1 LHHNIFTFE
10 NMKSS
15 ILLSILFIASFVH
28 AQQYQPPVDIPIQ
41 LSGTFAELR
50 GTHFHAGIDIRTKG
64 KEGLALRAIQDGYV
78 SRIKIQQGG
87 YGKAL
92 YINHPN
98 GVTSVYAHLQRYSPD
113 IIPHVRKKQYK
124 LKSYNIEFYLEPDQ
138 IPVKKG
144 SLIGYSGNTGS
155 SFGPHLH
162 FEIRTTANQ
171 IPFNPLLVNNNIT
184 DTRKP
189 SIVQLVGYPIDG
201 VINRSEEQIQLA
213 ITKKNDSLYVAD
225 SINAIGTIG
234 FGIEHFD
241 RQNESFYKNGAFKI
255 EAAIDST
262 PLFEVQFDTL
272 SFDDTS
278 EMHKLL
284 DYPLYIDTKKK
295 VMQLFNIHESP
306 VSLANYTKNGLIHVE
321 EGAHLTYTISLS
333 DVAGNK
339 VYLQVP
345 IVGKSKEV
353 WVTKKS
359 PTPGK
364 MIFPKRDYMFQ
375 LPNVSLYINAKTF
388 SKPTP
393 LDIKMDGDTLN
404 ILNDYAYFNKPY
416 LLTMEKEK
424 TPKGAYLALK
434 RNKHWEFVANKNMK
448 GLFSAKL
455 KSAGAITILADSI
468 SPTIVDQKKISNRW
482 ISLEKDIRFTIDDI
496 GTGIG
501 RYEGYLN
508 NKWILFEYEQKK
520 KELTFRFRD
529 PVKLKKTKH
538 KLKLIVWDK
547 VGNSTT
553 FETTFY
559 RKE

>member
-1 LHHNIFTFE
+1 
-10 NMKSS
+10 MKRS
-15 ILLSILFIASFVH
+15 ILLFALLAISLVH
-28 AQQYQPPVDIPIQ
+28 AQDYHPPVDIPMQ

-50 GTHFHAGIDIRTKG
+50 GTHFHAGIDIRTQG
-64 KEGLALRAIQDGYV
+64 KQGVPLRAVADGYV

-113 IIPHVRKKQYK
+113 IIPHVRKKQYS
-124 LKSYNIEFYLEPDQ
+124 LKSYTIEFYPEPDHMP
-138 IPVKKG
+138 IKKG
-144 SLIGYSGNTGS
+144 AFIGYSGNTGS

-162 FEIRTTANQ
+162 FELRTTANQ
-171 IPFNPLLVNNNIT
+171 IPFNPLLANDNIA
-184 DTRKP
+184 DTRNP
-189 SIVQLVGYPIDG
+189 IIVQLIGYPVDG
-201 VINRSEEQIQLA
+201 VINRSEDQIQLA
-213 ITKKNDSLYVAD
+213 ITKKNDSVYVAD
-225 SINAIGTIG
+225 TIKAIGTIG

-241 RQNESFYKNGAFKI
+241 RQDGSFFKNGAFKI
-255 EAAIDST
+255 EATSNST
-262 PLFEVQFDTL
+262 PRFEIQFDTL

-278 EMHKLL
+278 EMHKLI

-295 VMQLFNIHESP
+295 VMQLFNTHETP
-306 VSLANYTKNGLIHVE
+306 VAFANYTNNGLVAVE
-321 EGAHLTYTISLS
+321 AGAQLTYTIKLS
-333 DVAGNK
+333 DVAGNN

-345 IVGKSKEV
+345 IEGKAEEV

-359 PTPGK
+359 PLPGK
-364 MIFPKRDYMFQ
+364 IIYPKRDYMFELQ
-375 LPNVSLYINAKTF
+375 DFSVYINAKTF
-388 SKPTP
+388 SQPTP
-393 LDIKMDGDTLN
+393 LNIEVDGDTLN
-404 ILNDYAYFNKPY
+404 ISNDYAYFEKPY
-416 LLTMEKEK
+416 SITLKKEK

-434 RNKHWEFVANKNMK
+434 RSKRWGFVTNNNDK
-448 GLFSAKL
+448 GQFSAKL
-455 KSAGAITILADSI
+455 KGTGAITVLVDSI
-468 SPTIVDQKKISNRW
+468 PPTIVDQKKISDRW
-482 ISLEKDIRFTIDDI
+482 ISLEKDILFAIDDK
-496 GTGIG
+496 GAGVS

-508 NKWILFEYEQKK
+508 GKWILFEYEQKK

-529 PVKLKKTKH
+529 PIKLKKTKH

>member
-1 LHHNIFTFE
+1 
-10 NMKSS
+10 MKRS
-15 ILLSILFIASFVH
+15 ILLFALLAISLVH
-28 AQQYQPPVDIPIQ
+28 AQDYHPPVDIPMQ

-50 GTHFHAGIDIRTKG
+50 GTHFHAGIDIRTQG
-64 KEGLALRAIQDGYV
+64 KQGVPLRAVADGYV

-113 IIPHVRKKQYK
+113 IIPHVRKKQYS
-124 LKSYNIEFYLEPDQ
+124 LKSYTIEFYPEPDHMP
-138 IPVKKG
+138 IKKG
-144 SLIGYSGNTGS
+144 AFIGYSGNTGS

-162 FEIRTTANQ
+162 FELRTTANQ
-171 IPFNPLLVNNNIT
+171 IPFNPLLANDNIA
-184 DTRKP
+184 DTRNP
-189 SIVQLVGYPIDG
+189 IIVQLIGYPVDG
-201 VINRSEEQIQLA
+201 VINRAEDQIQLA
-213 ITKKNDSLYVAD
+213 ITKKNDSVYVAD
-225 SINAIGTIG
+225 TIKAIGTIG

-241 RQNESFYKNGAFKI
+241 RQDGSFFKNGAFKI
-255 EAAIDST
+255 EATSNST
-262 PLFEVQFDTL
+262 PRFEIQFDTL

-278 EMHKLL
+278 EMHKLI

-295 VMQLFNIHESP
+295 VMQLFNTHETP
-306 VSLANYTKNGLIHVE
+306 VAFANYTNNGLVAVE
-321 EGAHLTYTISLS
+321 AGAQLTYTIKLS
-333 DVAGNK
+333 DVAGNN

-345 IVGKSKEV
+345 IEGKAEEV

-359 PTPGK
+359 PLPGK
-364 MIFPKRDYMFQ
+364 IIYPKRDYMFELQ
-375 LPNVSLYINAKTF
+375 DFSVYINAKTF
-388 SKPTP
+388 SQPTP
-393 LDIKMDGDTLN
+393 LNIEVDGDTLN
-404 ILNDYAYFNKPY
+404 ISNDYAYFEKPY
-416 LLTMEKEK
+416 SITLKKEK

-434 RNKHWEFVANKNMK
+434 RSKRWGFVTNNNDK
-448 GLFSAKL
+448 GQFSAML
-455 KSAGAITILADSI
+455 KGTGAITVLVDSI
-468 SPTIVDQKKISNRW
+468 PPTIVDQKKISDRW
-482 ISLEKDIRFTIDDI
+482 ISLEKDIRFTIDDK
-496 GTGIG
+496 GAGVS

-508 NKWILFEYEQKK
+508 GKWILFEYEQRK

-529 PVKLKKTKH
+529 PIKLKKTKH

>member
-1 LHHNIFTFE
+1 
-10 NMKSS
+10 MKRS
-15 ILLSILFIASFVH
+15 ILLFALLAISLVH
-28 AQQYQPPVDIPIQ
+28 AQDYHPPVDIPMQ

-50 GTHFHAGIDIRTKG
+50 GTHFHAGVDIRTQG
-64 KEGLALRAIQDGYV
+64 KQGVPLRAVADGYV

-113 IIPHVRKKQYK
+113 IIPHVRKKQYS
-124 LKSYNIEFYLEPDQ
+124 LKSYTIEFYPEPDHMP
-138 IPVKKG
+138 IKKG
-144 SLIGYSGNTGS
+144 AFIGYSGNTGS

-162 FEIRTTANQ
+162 FELRTTANQ
-171 IPFNPLLVNNNIT
+171 IPFNPLLANDNIA
-184 DTRKP
+184 DTRNP
-189 SIVQLVGYPIDG
+189 IIVQLIGYPVDG
-201 VINRSEEQIQLA
+201 VINRSEDQIQLA
-213 ITKKNDSLYVAD
+213 ITKKNDSVYVAD
-225 SINAIGTIG
+225 TIKAIGTIG

-241 RQNESFYKNGAFKI
+241 RQDGSFFKNGAFKI
-255 EAAIDST
+255 EATSNST
-262 PLFEVQFDTL
+262 PRFEIQFDTL

-278 EMHKLL
+278 EMHKLI

-295 VMQLFNIHESP
+295 VMQLFNTHETP
-306 VSLANYTKNGLIHVE
+306 VAFANYTNNGLVAVE
-321 EGAHLTYTISLS
+321 AGAQLTYTIKLS
-333 DVAGNK
+333 DVAGNN

-345 IVGKSKEV
+345 IEGKAEEV

-359 PTPGK
+359 PLPGK
-364 MIFPKRDYMFQ
+364 IIYPKRDYMFELQ
-375 LPNVSLYINAKTF
+375 DFSVYINAKTF
-388 SKPTP
+388 SQPTP
-393 LDIKMDGDTLN
+393 LNIEVDGDTLN
-404 ILNDYAYFNKPY
+404 ISNDYAYFEKPY
-416 LLTMEKEK
+416 SITLKKEK

-434 RNKHWEFVANKNMK
+434 RSKRWGFVTNNNDK
-448 GLFSAKL
+448 GQFSAML
-455 KSAGAITILADSI
+455 KGTGAITVLVDSI
-468 SPTIVDQKKISNRW
+468 PPTIVDQKKISDRW
-482 ISLEKDIRFTIDDI
+482 ISLEKDIRFTIDDK
-496 GTGIG
+496 GAGVS

-508 NKWILFEYEQKK
+508 GKWILFEYEQRK

-529 PVKLKKTKH
+529 PIKLKKTKH

>member
-1 LHHNIFTFE
+1 
-10 NMKSS
+10 MKRS
-15 ILLSILFIASFVH
+15 ILLFALLAISLIH
-28 AQQYQPPVDIPIQ
+28 AQDYHPPVDIPMQ

-50 GTHFHAGIDIRTKG
+50 GTHFHAGIDIRTQG
-64 KEGLALRAIQDGYV
+64 KQGLPLRAVADGYV

-113 IIPHVRKKQYK
+113 IIPHVRKKQYSQ
-124 LKSYNIEFYLEPDQ
+124 KSYTIEFYPEPDQ
-138 IPVKKG
+138 MPIKKG
-144 SLIGYSGNTGS
+144 ALIGYSGNTGS

-162 FEIRTTANQ
+162 FELRTSANQ
-171 IPFNPLLVNNNIT
+171 IPFNPLLANDNIA

-189 SIVQLVGYPIDG
+189 IIVQLIGYPVDG

-213 ITKKNDSLYVAD
+213 ITQKNDSVYVAD
-225 SINAIGTIG
+225 TIKAIGTIG

-241 RQNESFYKNGAFKI
+241 RQNDSFFKNGAFN
-255 EAAIDST
+255 IDATINST
-262 PLFEVQFDTL
+262 PRFEIQFDTL

-278 EMHKLL
+278 EMHKLI

-295 VMQLFNIHESP
+295 VMQLFNTHEAP
-306 VSLANYTKNGLIHVE
+306 VAFANYTNNGLVAVE
-321 EGAHLTYTISLS
+321 AGAQLTYTIKLS
-333 DVAGNK
+333 DVAGNN
-339 VYLQVP
+339 VYLEVP
-345 IVGKSKEV
+345 IEGKAEEV

-359 PTPGK
+359 PMPGK
-364 MIFPKRDYMFQ
+364 MIYPKRDYMFELQ
-375 LPNVSLYINAKTF
+375 DFSLYINAKTF
-388 SKPTP
+388 SQPTP
-393 LDIKMDGDTLN
+393 LNIEMDGDTLN
-404 ILNDYAYFNKPY
+404 ISNDYAYFEKPY
-416 LLTMEKEK
+416 SLTLEKEK

-434 RNKHWEFVANKNMK
+434 RSKRWGFVTNKNDK
-448 GLFSAKL
+448 GQFSAKL
-455 KSAGAITILADSI
+455 KETGAITVLVDSI
-468 SPTIVDQKKISNRW
+468 PPTIVDQKKISDRW
-482 ISLEKDIRFTIDDI
+482 ISLEKDIRFTIDDK
-496 GTGIG
+496 GAGVD

-508 NKWILFEYEQKK
+508 GKWILFEYEQKK

-538 KLKLIVWDK
+538 NLKLIVWDK